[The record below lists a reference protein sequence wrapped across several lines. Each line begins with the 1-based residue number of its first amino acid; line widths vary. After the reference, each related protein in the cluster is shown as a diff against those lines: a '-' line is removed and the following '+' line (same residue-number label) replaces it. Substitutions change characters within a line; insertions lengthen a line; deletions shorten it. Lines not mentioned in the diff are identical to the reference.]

1 MENNLQNLDL
11 NIDNYNLTDLLNLFN
26 LDYNF
31 IEEDL
36 KRTKKSVLMLH
47 PDKSGLD
54 KDIFLFFTSAYKV
67 IYSVYNFRTS
77 KTKST
82 EYTVEKDEQK
92 EILLQK
98 LKKHSNFNKVFNE
111 MFEQNRIKDEAEEAG
126 YADWLKS
133 DEDIDD
139 RTTTMQT
146 MNESFERKKKEIKA
160 IVPVKELEDAYYSK
174 GSSTEL
180 TGERPEYYS
189 SDVFSKLQYE
199 DLKKAHVESVIP
211 VTHDDYLSRPKFKNV
226 DEMRRNAQ
234 YNDTKPMALEQ
245 AKEYLKNRDQAQ
257 TKNDMNRAYKL
268 AKQDEIIEQVNKK
281 IMSQFQK
288 LQL

>member
-54 KDIFLFFTSAYKV
+54 KEIFLFFTSAYKV

-160 IVPVKELEDAYYSK
+160 LVPVKELEDAYYSK

-281 IMSQFQK
+281 MMSQFQK